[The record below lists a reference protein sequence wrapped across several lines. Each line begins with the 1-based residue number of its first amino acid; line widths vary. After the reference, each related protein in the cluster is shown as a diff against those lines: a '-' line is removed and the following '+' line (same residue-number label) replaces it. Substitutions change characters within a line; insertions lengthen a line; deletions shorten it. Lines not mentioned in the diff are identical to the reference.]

1 MPYHLEGRLLEVCSC
16 DAICPC
22 WVGHDPDGG
31 TCDGVILWR
40 VDRGTV
46 NEVDVSGL
54 SLALVAH
61 IPGNA
66 LHGNWRAA
74 VFVDD
79 RASTEQAEAL
89 LSAFTGKEGGPLADI
104 APLIG
109 EVVSVQ
115 HVPIEAAVDEG
126 SGRLRIGEVVD
137 AELEAFRNPA
147 TREPT
152 TLRDAVFSF
161 RRGAAAYPGR
171 APRYQAEIPALGMRL
186 DLKDHSAVDGPF
198 TFST

>member
-22 WVGHDPDGG
+22 WIGNDPDGG
-31 TCDGVILWR
+31 KCDGVILWR
-40 VDRGTV
+40 VDQGAV
-46 NEVDVSGL
+46 NDVDVSGL
-54 SLALVAH
+54 SIALVAH

-66 LHGNWRAA
+66 LDGNWRAA

-79 RASTEQAEAL
+79 RASPEQEGAL

-104 APLIG
+104 APLVG
-109 EVVSVQ
+109 EVVSVRR
-115 HVPIEAAVDEG
+115 VPIEAAVENG
-126 SGRLRIGEVVD
+126 TGRIRIGEAVA

-147 TREPT
+147 TGEPT

-161 RRGAAAYPGR
+161 RPGAPAYPGK
-171 APRYQAEIPALGMRL
+171 APRYQAAIPALDMSL
-186 DLKDHSAVDGPF
+186 DLQGHSAVDGPF